1 MTNPQPQTTQ
11 DNEYYT
17 VSVKINE
24 LQVLIAPYVTPRN
37 QPKFKKELEAHV
49 LKKQLSYGN
58 DFEFELEDLIN
69 RNYREAGKRML
80 NYIRLKNAQ
89 TERQLSTST
98 GENDELNTMKDAS
111 WHQGEIMSDL
121 FEQLLDKYRVRS
133 KTEVARQL
141 GISKSYFSK
150 LMSGDKPV
158 TDKIKERALLL
169 LDPAQSQ
176 SNNQQSI

>member
-89 TERQLSTST
+89 TERQLPTLT
-98 GENDELNTMKDAS
+98 GE
-111 WHQGEIMSDL
+111 
-121 FEQLLDKYRVRS
+121 
-133 KTEVARQL
+133 
-141 GISKSYFSK
+141 K
-150 LMSGDKPV
+150 L
-158 TDKIKERALLL
+158 
-169 LDPAQSQ
+169 
-176 SNNQQSI
+176 